1 MEGLTRFT
9 TILKDL
15 RRQVEEMTSAGL
27 SLVKLLADEANL
39 MNRKDDISRLEASRS
54 TILEQLNQA
63 KRSEDTAKS
72 GYTKGRLV
80 ISLTGLAVGGIIR
93 LASRDERVRAFSG
106 HILDNLGGEELPFGT
121 VLICVGP
128 RGLPD
133 DMRVVCVSRLAR
145 ESKRVESEV
154 IDELKRRGHLLT
166 NEYGLSPLI
175 DRLINDVEEG
185 RLLLP
190 VSTEKLSKL
199 TEPTDFKPE
208 AGKPA
213 WVRYYWL

>member
-1 MEGLTRFT
+1 METMTPLS

-15 RRQVEEMTSAGL
+15 RRQAMELTSAGL
-27 SLVKLLADEANL
+27 LLVKLLADEANL
-39 MNRKDDISRLEASRS
+39 MNRKDDISRLEALRS
-54 TILEQLNQA
+54 TILQQLNQA

-80 ISLTGLAVGGIIR
+80 VSLTGLAARGIIR
-93 LASRDERVRAFSG
+93 LASKDERVRTFSG
-106 HILDNLGGEELPFGT
+106 HIIDNVGGEELPFGT
-121 VLICVGP
+121 VLICVGSK
-128 RGLPD
+128 GLPD
-133 DMRVVCVSRLAR
+133 DVGAVSVSRLAR

-154 IDELKRRGHLLT
+154 IGELKRRGHLLT
-166 NEYGLSPLI
+166 TEYGFSPLI
-175 DRLINDVEEG
+175 DRLIKDLEEG
-185 RLLLP
+185 RVRLP
-190 VSTEKLSKL
+190 ISTEKLPKL